1 MKNAIIEVHDLRKA
15 FGSTVAVDGI
25 SFAVQRG
32 EILGFLGPN
41 GAGKTTTIAM
51 LLGLL
56 TPTAGRMRIFDL
68 EMPRDRQRILQRVN
82 FSSPYVAM
90 PYGLSVI
97 VNLQVFARLYAVP
110 NATEK
115 IQHLAETFGVRHL
128 LRRRAMALS
137 SGETARV
144 NLVKAFLNDPE
155 ILFLDEPTAALDPE
169 AADTVRTLLQNL
181 QRERGLTLFYTSHNM
196 QEVERL
202 STRLIFLHRGRIV
215 EEGPAADV
223 LKRAQ
228 KENLEDFF
236 IGLAR
241 SEPHQGAPTP

>member
-1 MKNAIIEVHDLRKA
+1 MSTVIEVTDLRKV
-15 FGSTVAVDGI
+15 FGKTTAVDDV
-25 SFAVQRG
+25 SFTVHKG

-51 LLGLL
+51 MLGLL

-90 PYGLSVI
+90 PYGLSVM
-97 VNLQVFARLYAVP
+97 VNLRVFARLYAVP
-110 NATEK
+110 NGREK
-115 IQHLAETFGVRHL
+115 ILTLAETFGVTHL
-128 LRRRAMALS
+128 LTRRAMALS

-169 AADTVRTLLQNL
+169 AADTVRTLLQRL

-202 STRLIFLHRGRIV
+202 STRLIFLNHGRIV

-223 LKRAQ
+223 LRRAQ

-241 SEPHQGAPTP
+241 SEQHP